1 MEKKNWV
8 RLDNAS
14 NIFLAARTEVDT
26 KVFRFSAH
34 LTESIDP
41 ASLQKALLKTYESYP
56 LFQNVMRRGIFWY
69 YLEHTEKIPYVQ
81 PETLPPCTAIYHY
94 DRKELL
100 FRVIYNQNRIHLE
113 VFHALTDGTGAM
125 WFFEDLIT
133 EYTQLRHP
141 EAFGEEAQRTPR
153 QKQDLEDSFKRYFK
167 KKKKERGAV
176 PSRKPFEEAYK
187 QADDIEK
194 SLQPYEEQ
202 TKYKNIYRVKGTKTP
217 DHRPRIIE
225 LQTPVKPVLALARSY
240 NVSLTLYL
248 TAIYMLSVYESIDD
262 KKEEETVT
270 VSIPVNLRQFYP
282 SFSVRNFFSTTLMAY
297 TFKKG
302 QTIDIEEICSV
313 IDKQLK
319 KEIQPEAIE
328 KRLKRFIGFEF
339 HPAIRVVFRPVK
351 DMLLKWVSLYTN
363 RKITV
368 AMSNLGRLGLPE
380 VVEPYVDN
388 IYFYTSV
395 VRPQFCMNSYK
406 DTLNILLTSPFIDT
420 SIQKLFVRHLSEE
433 GLKIQVDANKVIR
446 EEFDA

>member
-26 KVFRFSAH
+26 KVFRFSATM
-34 LTESIDP
+34 TESVDP
-41 ASLQKALLKTYESYP
+41 ASLQKALVKTYEAYP
-56 LFQNVMRRGIFWY
+56 LFQNVMRRGVFWY
-69 YLEHTEKIPYVQ
+69 YLEHTDKIPYVQ
-81 PETLPPCTAIYHY
+81 TETLPPCTAIYHY

-100 FRVIYNQNRIHLE
+100 FRVIYNHDRIHLE

-141 EAFGEEAQRTPR
+141 EAFGDEAQKTPR
-153 QKQDLEDSFKRYFK
+153 QKQDLEDSFKRYFRK
-167 KKKKERGAV
+167 NKNREAE

-187 QADDIEK
+187 KADDIEK

-202 TKYKNIYRVKGTKTP
+202 PKQKNIHRVKGSMTP

-225 LQTPVKPVLALARSY
+225 MQTPVKPVLNLARSH
-240 NVSLTLYL
+240 NVSLTMYL
-248 TAIYMLSVYESIDD
+248 TAVYMMSVYESIDE
-262 KKEEETVT
+262 KKEEETIT

-297 TFKKG
+297 TFKKNEAY
-302 QTIDIEEICSV
+302 TIEKICAV

-319 KEIQPEAIE
+319 KELKPEAIE

-339 HPAIRVVFRPVK
+339 HPAVRVVVRPVK
-351 DMLLKWVSLYTN
+351 DIVLKWVSLYTN

-368 AMSNLGRLGLPE
+368 AMSNLGRLTLPE

-388 IYFYTSV
+388 INFYTAV

-406 DTLNILLTSPFIDT
+406 DKLNILFTSPFIDT
-420 SIQKLFVRHLSEE
+420 AIQRHFIRHLTQE
-433 GLKIQVDANKVIR
+433 GLQVQIDANKVTR
-446 EEFDA
+446 EELDT